1 MELLNMNKIR
11 GGGAF
16 IAAVLCVAT
25 APSPSWAAECS
36 YTAGDVSL
44 AGGKVAFA
52 YDENDKITELRM
64 TPDEGEILTLTG
76 DALNFAAGSKIIP
89 ALRGVSRIAN
99 KISTATG
106 KITIASGVT
115 NMTWSGSN
123 LSGTEVTVFSNVNL
137 ADISPVS
144 ATASSS
150 NIGNNTLTPCWVE
163 RTGDKMTVEFQV
175 LDGEGPGTAKAHTK
189 CVYVQLRQDGANVV
203 AKKLN
208 NGFFPAYEDGVPAH
222 WGSWYFGFRMF
233 GNPARSPSNATYH
246 VNKMVFGP
254 RRDTYDY
261 RGNLLSGEF
270 ETVVAANANVEEL
283 EIVYGATGHEQRHAD
298 ALSAN
303 IGRARVEPH
312 HAAYDSKTG
321 ILSAQM
327 VNTYTEGVVKCVK
340 VELKQRGSDVV
351 ARVAYAKYAET
362 DDADFD
368 FDKGGTEVTVA
379 TEANFANAASEA
391 MYGIDMLSLR
401 RSTAYDTRLTLLA
414 GAQNIFD
421 ADFLGTNAVVT
432 FEAADAS
439 SVITIAHSQG
449 GLTRC
454 AYILRGFPDRKLTFN
469 LDNANALPSDAFD
482 AWGNVQVNVN
492 AKPGGDYHPAISLHS
507 GSSLYTGSRVP
518 FSSSQQV
525 VVEGGDLYLQNAS
538 HIFPNT
544 RTKSIELS
552 GGTLHYE
559 STGSNFTY
567 LNYITFGNGSSLTGD
582 GDTLRVGWTGNPAKW
597 RVTGTGASTCDTDV
611 EMFGSNDNYREFVI
625 DVADT
630 VAGAGADF
638 VMNGRMW
645 HSRNGNHAQS
655 AVVKTGAGTVQMNGQ
670 LAITNR
676 PNRIVEGTFLLGV
689 NGVTLGGAGVA
700 ANGDTDFSLEG
711 GALACAAGTTNA
723 AGTLAVKGDCTLSIG
738 KGATVS
744 FADLTVE
751 DGKTLAVEYVD
762 GIDGRAVRVSTALD
776 AATLSRITLNGKC
789 ARQSSGG
796 YLRTCDGFMFIVR

>member
-1 MELLNMNKIR
+1 
-11 GGGAF
+11 
-16 IAAVLCVAT
+16 
-25 APSPSWAAECS
+25 
-36 YTAGDVSL
+36 
-44 AGGKVAFA
+44 
-52 YDENDKITELRM
+52 M
-64 TPDEGEILTLTG
+64 TPDEGETLTLTG

-123 LSGTEVTVFSNVNL
+123 LGTTAEVTVFSNVNL
-137 ADISPVS
+137 ADISLVS
-144 ATASSS
+144 ATGPQTGDNVFA
-150 NIGNNTLTPCWVE
+150 PCWIE
-163 RTGDKMTVEFQV
+163 RNGDTMTVEFQV
-175 LDGEGPGTAKAHTK
+175 LHGASPNIHTK
-189 CVYVQLRQDGANVV
+189 GVRVQLRQDGANVV
-203 AKKLN
+203 AKKLASS
-208 NGFFPAYEDGVPAH
+208 FFPAYEN
-222 WGSWYFGFRMF
+222 GSPQYYGTWYFGFRMF
-233 GNPARSPSNATYH
+233 GDNRARLPNSGNYN

-439 SVITIAHSQG
+439 SEITVAHSQG

-751 DGKTLAVEYVD
+751 DGKTLAVEYAD

-776 AATLSRITLNGKC
+776 AATLSLITLNGKC